1 MEEFQHSH
9 NELLKKRETFY
20 SEMYELKRYLE
31 VIKQKIELTEL
42 DITRNC
48 IKHNKEH
55 NWISERESGPYG
67 DRFFTCVY
75 CNTES

>member
-1 MEEFQHSH
+1 MEEFQDSH
-9 NELLKKRETFY
+9 KELIQKRQSIY
-20 SEMYELKRYLE
+20 SEIYEVNKYLEELK
-31 VIKQKIELTEL
+31 QKVELTEI
-42 DITRNC
+42 DIKRNC

-55 NWISERESGPYG
+55 NLISEQESGPYG